1 MGKKYL
7 KIVSLLNPEMC
18 EECRFCH
25 KADVET
31 AEGIIQNMIYCKRL
45 DCDNWEFINVEAQP
59 VVKNIEFL
67 EDE

>member
-18 EECRFCH
+18 EECRFCQ
-25 KADVET
+25 KVDVET
-31 AEGIIQNMIYCKRL
+31 SEKTIQNMIYCTRR
-45 DCDNWEFINVEAQP
+45 DCDNWEFTTTEVHPA
-59 VVKNIEFL
+59 VKNIEFL